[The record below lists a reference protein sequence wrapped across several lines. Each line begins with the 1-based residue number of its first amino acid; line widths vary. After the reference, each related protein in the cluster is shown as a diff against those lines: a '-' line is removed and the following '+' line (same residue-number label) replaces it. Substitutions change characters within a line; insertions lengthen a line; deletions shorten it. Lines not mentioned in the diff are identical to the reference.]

1 MGGSRPK
8 GPTGM
13 AQNEE
18 VKLHFLDYWRVI
30 RIRWI
35 LVLLAFLLVLITAAI
50 FTYFQPREYQSSV
63 FVEVKSTAENPR
75 IFGQGDPNQPIH
87 DPQLAPTVFQVIQRT
102 GILYPVIEQLAL
114 QDKWARD
121 GRRPSREIT
130 YQMLRNKLDVD
141 EVRNTDLLQ
150 ISVFDGSPQLAA
162 DIANKIVSV
171 YQDRRVQ
178 EEKEILNRA
187 VTAMNEEVGKQQ
199 KRVEEAG
206 TEMARIRDE
215 EHIIDLNPEGTE
227 DSQAPVNSMVVKQE
241 TEVNEAETK
250 IATLSSRLTQIEN
263 LKGDDLMR
271 MLPTLDVQDPTVQ
284 KILPNYQ
291 EAIAQE
297 ALLLNSGL
305 GENHPKLKSLRAARQ
320 VYTRQLE
327 QQIGIIRDG
336 LERNLK
342 TAQGTRDGLSK
353 RLDQINAKQLQTKNL
368 SANYARAK
376 NAYIK
381 EKTLFDGIRTRA
393 QTQTMEMAMPRF
405 AVSVKQVAEPPAS
418 PARPRV
424 GLNLTLGMLVG
435 LVIGIGL
442 AFFIEYLDTSVK
454 TMDDVESLLGVP
466 VLAIIPKN
474 INLLHTAE
482 GDTPDAEAYRIL
494 RTNIEFNRANPEAN
508 TISLVSGGPGEGKS
522 TTIANLAFI
531 CAQGGYSTLIVD
543 ADLRRPVQHL
553 LFDLSNE
560 LGLTN
565 YLTTDMDLDQAILPT
580 SVENLS
586 ILPSGILPSDAVG
599 ILNSQRMSD
608 TIAELKMRY
617 DIVFF
622 DSPPILGVSD
632 ASVIASEVDQ
642 TVIVVQHRRFPRAM
656 LTRVKQAILGVG
668 GTVLGVV
675 LNNVDLKHDQNYY
688 YYTNYY
694 GYYQPRGKETTGS
707 GRKKSRVAANGADNG
722 HFESDEY

>member
-1 MGGSRPK
+1 
-8 GPTGM
+8 M
-13 AQNEE
+13 AHNEE

-30 RIRWI
+30 RIRWV

-87 DPQLAPTVFQVIQRT
+87 DPQLAPTVYQVIQRT

-114 QDKWARD
+114 QEKWARD
-121 GRRPSREIT
+121 GRRPSREVA
-130 YQMLRNKLDVD
+130 YQILRNRLDVD

-150 ISVFDGSPQLAA
+150 ISVYDPNPQLAA

-171 YQDRRVQ
+171 YQDRRVE

-187 VTAMNEEVGKQQ
+187 VTAMNEEVAKQQ
-199 KRVEEAG
+199 KRVEDSA
-206 TEMARIRDE
+206 TEMARIRDQ
-215 EHIIDLNPEGTE
+215 EHIVDLNPEGTE
-227 DSQAPVNSMVVKQE
+227 DTQAPVNAIVVKQE
-241 TEVNEAETK
+241 AEVNDAEAK
-250 IATLSSRLTQIEN
+250 IASLSSKLSQIEN
-263 LKGDDLMR
+263 LKS
-271 MLPTLDVQDPTVQ
+271 
-284 KILPNYQ
+284 
-291 EAIAQE
+291 EE
-297 ALLLNSGL
+297 S
-305 GENHPKLKSLRAARQ
+305 
-320 VYTRQLE
+320 TRDELTKRLE
-327 QQIGIIRDG
+327 Q
-336 LERNLK
+336 
-342 TAQGTRDGLSK
+342 
-353 RLDQINAKQLQTKNL
+353 INSKQLQTKTL
-368 SANYARAK
+368 SANYTRAK
-376 NAYIK
+376 NSYIK
-381 EKTLFDGIRTRA
+381 EKLLLDGVRTRA

-405 AVSVKQVAEPPAS
+405 AVSVKQVAEPPSYA
-418 PARPRV
+418 ARPRV
-424 GLNLTLGMLVG
+424 GLNLTLGALVG

-474 INLLHTAE
+474 ITVLHEAE

-494 RTNIEFNRANPEAN
+494 RTNIEFNRPNPEAN

-543 ADLRRPVQHL
+543 ADLRRPVQHET
-553 LFDLSNE
+553 FDLDNNK
-560 LGLTN
+560 GLTN
-565 YLTTDMDLDQAILPT
+565 YLTTDMQLEDVILPT
-580 SVENLS
+580 IVENLS
-586 ILPSGILPSDAVG
+586 VLPSGVLPSDAVG

-608 TIAELKMRY
+608 MIAELKLRY
-617 DIVFF
+617 DIIFF
-622 DSPPILGVSD
+622 DSPPMLGVSD
-632 ASVIASEVDQ
+632 ASVLASEVDQ
-642 TVIVVQHRRFPRAM
+642 TVIIVQHRRFPRAM
-656 LTRVKQAILGVG
+656 LTRVKQAILSVG

-694 GYYQPRGKETTGS
+694 GYYQPGERKGRSRTTPN
-707 GRKKSRVAANGADNG
+707 VAAGGSVNGYSDT
-722 HFESDEY
+722 DEY

>member
-1 MGGSRPK
+1 
-8 GPTGM
+8 M
-13 AQNEE
+13 AHNEE

-30 RIRWI
+30 RIRWV

-50 FTYFQPREYQSSV
+50 FTYFQPREYQSFV
-63 FVEVKSTAENPR
+63 FIEVKSTAENPR
-75 IFGQGDPNQPIH
+75 IFGQGDPNMPIH

-102 GILYPVIEQLAL
+102 GILYPVIEQLNL
-114 QDKWARD
+114 QEKWARD
-121 GRRPSREIT
+121 GRRPSREAT
-130 YQMLRNKLDVD
+130 YQMLRGKLDVD

-150 ISVFDGSPQLAA
+150 ISVFDPNPQIAA

-187 VTAMNEEVGKQQ
+187 VTVMNEEVGKQQ
-199 KRVEEAG
+199 QRVEEARV
-206 TEMARIRDE
+206 EMAKIRDD
-215 EHIIDLNPEGTE
+215 EHIVDLNPEGIE
-227 DSQAPVNSMVVKQE
+227 DTQAPVNNIVLKQE
-241 TEVNEAETK
+241 QEVNDAETK
-250 IATLSSRLTQIEN
+250 ATLLSSRLTQIEN

-271 MLPTLDVQDPTVQ
+271 MLPTLDVQDPTML

-291 EAIAQE
+291 DALAQE

-305 GENHPKLKSLRAARQ
+305 GENHPKVKSIRAARQ

-327 QQIGIIRDG
+327 QQIGIVREG
-336 LERNLK
+336 LERNLR
-342 TAQGTRDGLSK
+342 TAQGNRDELRK
-353 RLDQINAKQLQTKNL
+353 RLEQINTKQLQNKNL
-368 SANYARAK
+368 SANYTRAK

-381 EKTLFDGIRTRA
+381 ERALFDGVRTRA
-393 QTQTMEMAMPRF
+393 QTQTMELAMPRF
-405 AVSVKQVAEPPAS
+405 AVSVKQVAEPPS
-418 PARPRV
+418 YPARPRV

-474 INLLHTAE
+474 ITLLHKAE

-494 RTNIEFNRANPEAN
+494 RTNIEFNRPNPEAN

-553 LFDLSNE
+553 LFDLTNE
-560 LGLTN
+560 VGLTN
-565 YLTTDMDLDQAILPT
+565 YLTTDMDLEQAILPT

-608 TIAELKMRY
+608 TIAELKTRY

-694 GYYQPRGKETTGS
+694 GYYQPQGTKETHRHRGRQKS
-707 GRKKSRVAANGADNG
+707 GVPSNGAENG
-722 HFESDEY
+722 HFDPDEY

>member
-1 MGGSRPK
+1 MEGSRQK

-13 AQNEE
+13 AHNEE

-30 RIRWI
+30 RIRWV

-50 FTYFQPREYQSSV
+50 FTYFQPREYQAGV
-63 FVEVKSTAENPR
+63 FIEVKSTAENPR
-75 IFGQGDPNQPIH
+75 IFSQGDPNQPIH
-87 DPQLAPTVFQVIQRT
+87 DPQLAPSVYQVVQRT
-102 GILYPVIEQLAL
+102 VILYPVIEQLAL
-114 QDKWARD
+114 QEKWARD
-121 GRRPSREIT
+121 GRRPSRELT

-150 ISVFDGSPQLAA
+150 ISVFDSSPQLAA

-241 TEVNEAETK
+241 TEVNEADTK
-250 IATLSSRLTQIEN
+250 VATLSNKLEQIQN

-291 EAIAQE
+291 DSVAQE

-305 GENHPKLKSLRAARQ
+305 AENHPKVKSVRAARQ
-320 VYTRQLE
+320 VYTHQLE
-327 QQIGIIRDG
+327 QQVGIIRQG

-342 TAQGTRDGLSK
+342 TAQGTRDELRN
-353 RLDQINAKQLQTKNL
+353 RLDQINNKQLQTKNL

-381 EKTLFDGIRTRA
+381 EKTLLDGLRTRA
-393 QTQTMEMAMPRF
+393 QTQTMEMAIACF
-405 AVSVKQVAEPPAS
+405 AVSLKQVAEPPAY

-474 INLLHTAE
+474 INLLHKAE

-494 RTNIEFNRANPEAN
+494 RTNIEFNRPNPEAN

-560 LGLTN
+560 VGLTN

-586 ILPSGILPSDAVG
+586 MLPSGILPSDAVG

-617 DIVFF
+617 AIVFF

-668 GTVLGVV
+668 GTILGVV

-694 GYYQPRGKETTGS
+694 GYYTPRGKETS
-707 GRKKSRVAANGADNG
+707 QRGRQKSRVATNGADNG

>member
-1 MGGSRPK
+1 
-8 GPTGM
+8 M
-13 AQNEE
+13 AHNEE

-30 RIRWI
+30 RIRWV
-35 LVLLAFLLVLITAAI
+35 LVLLAFFLVLITAAI
-50 FTYFQPREYQSSV
+50 FTYFQPREYRADV
-63 FVEVKSTAENPR
+63 VVEVKSTAQNPR
-75 IFGQGDPNQPIH
+75 IFSQADPSQPIH
-87 DPQLAPTVFQVIQRT
+87 DPQLAPTVYQVIQRT
-102 GILYPVIEQLAL
+102 GILYPVIEQLKL
-114 QDKWARD
+114 QDRWAREN
-121 GRRPSREIT
+121 RRPSREIT
-130 YQMLRNKLDVD
+130 YQMLRSKLDVD

-150 ISVFDGSPQLAA
+150 ISVYDSSPQLAA
-162 DIANKIVSV
+162 EIANKIVSV
-171 YQDRRVQ
+171 YQDRRVE
-178 EEKEILNRA
+178 EEKEIMNRA
-187 VTAMNEEVGKQQ
+187 VTAMNDEVEKQQ
-199 KRVEEAG
+199 KRVEDSRG
-206 TEMARIRDE
+206 EMAKIRDE
-215 EHIIDLNPEGTE
+215 EHIVDLNPEGTE
-227 DSQAPVNSMVVKQE
+227 DTQAPVNGMVVKQE
-241 TEVNEAETK
+241 QEVNDAEAK
-250 IATLSSRLTQIEN
+250 IALLSSKFAQIEN

-271 MLPTLDVQDPTVQ
+271 MLPTLDVQDPTIQ

-291 EAIAQE
+291 DALAQE

-305 GENHPKLKSLRAARQ
+305 GENHPKVKSLRAARQ
-320 VYTRQLE
+320 VYTHQLE
-327 QQIGIIRDG
+327 QQISIIREG
-336 LERNLK
+336 LQRNLQ
-342 TAQGTRDGLSK
+342 TAQGTRDGLNK
-353 RLDQINAKQLQTKNL
+353 RLDQINAKQLQTKNQ
-368 SANYARAK
+368 SANYTRAK

-381 EKTLFDGIRTRA
+381 EKTLLDGVRNRA
-393 QTQTMEMAMPRF
+393 QTQTMELAMPRF
-405 AVSVKQVAEPPAS
+405 AVSVKQVAEPPAY

-424 GLNLTLGMLVG
+424 GLNLTLGALVG

-474 INLLHTAE
+474 IGLLYKAE

-494 RTNIEFNRANPEAN
+494 RTNIEFNRPNPEAN

-522 TTIANLAFI
+522 TTISNLAYI

-560 LGLTN
+560 IGLTN
-565 YLTTDMDLDQAILPT
+565 YLTTEMDLEEVIIPT
-580 SVENLS
+580 DIENLS

-608 TIAELKMRY
+608 TIAELKSRY

-694 GYYQPRGKETTGS
+694 GYYSPESGKEGQRRS
-707 GRKKSRVAANGADNG
+707 RSRSRERSRVASNGSANG
-722 HFESDEY
+722 HHESDDEY